1 MNKRDY
7 YEVLGVSKTATDSEI
22 KSAFRKLAKKYHPDV
37 STEENAEAKFKECQE
52 AYAVL
57 SDPGKRKQY
66 DQFGHAAFQGGAGG
80 AGGFSGFDFG
90 DMSDI
95 FEDLFGGMGG
105 GFGGFS
111 GFSSASGNRRG
122 ANGPRKG
129 NDVLYRMTIDFED
142 AVYGTKK
149 DLNLDVTDTC
159 SECKGKGGFNS
170 STCSSCRGSGTVT
183 SEQRTMFGT
192 FLTKTTC
199 PHCSGTGT
207 TYEKKCTTCH
217 GTGNVKKN
225 KTITINIPAGID
237 TENRLRVAGK
247 GEAGQNGGNPGDLYV
262 EFTVRDHEFYI
273 REDDDIFVELPLTIS
288 EAVLGCKKEVPTL
301 YGLVNLSIPAG
312 TQSED
317 KLRLKGKGVENVS
330 TKRKGDMYVIA
341 KVIIPEKLTKEQ
353 KKLFESLQKTSLDNT
368 PEFRK
373 YYKFLDKNS

>member
-1 MNKRDY
+1 MEKRDY

-37 STEENAEAKFKECQE
+37 STEENAAEKFKECQE

-57 SDPGKRKQY
+57 SDPQKRKQY
-66 DQFGHAAFQGGAGG
+66 DQFGHAAFSGGAGG

-90 DMSDI
+90 DINMSDI
-95 FEDLFGGMGG
+95 FEDLFGG

-111 GFSSASGNRRG
+111 GFTSSGNRRSS
-122 ANGPRKG
+122 NGPRKG

-149 DLNLDVTDTC
+149 DLNLDVVDTC
-159 SECKGKGGFNS
+159 SECDGKGGFNS
-170 STCSSCRGSGTVT
+170 STCSSCRGSGTIT
-183 SEQRTMFGT
+183 SEQRTMFGS

-199 PHCSGTGT
+199 PHCNGTGT
-207 TYEKKCTTCH
+207 TFEKKCNSCR
-217 GTGNVKKN
+217 GTGTVKKN

-237 TENRLRVAGK
+237 TDNRLRVAGK
-247 GEAGQNGGNPGDLYV
+247 GEAGINGGNPGDLYV
-262 EFTVRDHEFYI
+262 EFTVKDHEFYI
-273 REDDDIFVELPLTIS
+273 RQDDDIYIELPLTIP

-301 YGLVNLSIPAG
+301 YGVVNLSIPAG
-312 TQSED
+312 TASED

-330 TKRKGDMYVIA
+330 SKRKGDMYVIA
-341 KVIIPEKLTKEQ
+341 KVITPEKLTKEQ
-353 KKLFESLQKTSLDNT
+353 KKLFESLQKTTLDNS

-373 YYKFLDKNS
+373 YYKFLNK

>member
-1 MNKRDY
+1 MNKKDY

-37 STEENAEAKFKECQE
+37 SQEANAEEKFKECQE

-57 SDPGKRKQY
+57 SDPQKRKQY
-66 DQFGHAAFQGGAGG
+66 DQFGHAAFQGGGAGG

-105 GFGGFS
+105 FGGFS
-111 GFSSASGNRRG
+111 SFNSASGNRRSS
-122 ANGPRKG
+122 NGPRKG
-129 NDVLYRMTIDFED
+129 NDVLYHMTIDFED

-149 DLNLDVTDTC
+149 DLKLDVVDTC

-170 STCSSCRGSGTVT
+170 NTCSSCRGSGTIT

-199 PHCSGTGT
+199 PDCQGTGT
-207 TYEKKCTTCH
+207 TYEKKCSECH
-217 GTGNVKKN
+217 GTGTVKKN

-247 GEAGQNGGNPGDLYV
+247 GEAGKNGGNPGDLYV
-262 EFTVRDHEFYI
+262 EFTVKDHEFYT
-273 REDDDIFVELPLTIS
+273 REEDDIYVELPLTIS

-301 YGLVNLSIPAG
+301 YGIVNLSIPAG

-317 KLRLKGKGVENVS
+317 KLRLKGKGVENVT
-330 TKRKGDMYVIA
+330 TKRKGDMYIIA
-341 KVIIPEKLTKEQ
+341 KVIIPEKLTRDQ
-353 KKLFESLQKTSLDNT
+353 KKLFESLEKTSLDNS

-373 YYKFLDKNS
+373 YYKFLNK